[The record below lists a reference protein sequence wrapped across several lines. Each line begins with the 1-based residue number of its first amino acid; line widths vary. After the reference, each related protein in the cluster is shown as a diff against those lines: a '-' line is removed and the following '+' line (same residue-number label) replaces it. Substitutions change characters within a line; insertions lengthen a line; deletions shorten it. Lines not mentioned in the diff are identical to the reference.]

1 MPAPAPKRLGTGR
14 RAAVLIWL
22 VLAAAY
28 ASTLGMDSVPGHD
41 YAGDESHYLLAAR
54 SLAEQHNIDVRDDYR
69 ERGWRDFDTAP
80 PKPEGVI
87 RKGARYEPHSIGLP
101 LLAAPFYA
109 LGGAKA
115 VELMIAAVLAA
126 AMALSYL
133 LARRVVPDPWCAYAA
148 LAVGLSPPPIAHGTA
163 VLPEPV
169 AAAALAGAAL
179 CAAQLRERPSRVAAF
194 ACFLLLGSLPW
205 LGLAFIPPGLVIAG
219 SVIRSLRRRGRGLLA
234 LGSTE
239 VAFFS
244 LALLVGLNEA
254 LFGGPTP
261 HAADAPGTS
270 ATGVDSL
277 SGYLGRCWRIVAL
290 FLDRQDGLVR
300 WAPVTAL
307 IFAGVWVLYR
317 SARERLGHAIAGLDE
332 EHGLARLC
340 AYAALTTVVTAALFI
355 PTLNDNGFPGRPLI
369 PVIPLVVPLVA
380 LGLRQSP
387 RIGALLTLV
396 GVAGSVWLWI
406 DARSGGGLFTDRPEA
421 PWGPLVNVFPDFHG
435 GVWPYA
441 LLMAVAAALAAP
453 VIRKEIEV
461 RHRLG

>member
-1 MPAPAPKRLGTGR
+1 MPTRAPKRLSSGR

-54 SLAEQHNIDVRDDYR
+54 SLAKQHNLDVRDDYR
-69 ERGWRDFDTAP
+69 RRGWRDFDTAA
-80 PKPEGVI
+80 PKPEGVL

-115 VELMIAAVLAA
+115 VELMVAVLLAA
-126 AMALSYL
+126 AIACSYL
-133 LARRVVPDPWCAYAA
+133 LGRRVVPDPWCAYAA
-148 LAVGLSPPPIAHGTA
+148 LAVGLSPPLLAHGTA
-163 VLPEPV
+163 VVPEPV

-179 CAAQLRERPSRVAAF
+179 CAARLREGPSRLAAF
-194 ACFLLLGSLPW
+194 ACFVLLGSLPW
-205 LGLAFIPPGLVIAG
+205 FGLAFIPPGVVIGWSA
-219 SVIRSLRRRGRGLLA
+219 IRSLRRAGRGFLA

-261 HAADAPGTS
+261 HAADAPGVS
-270 ATGVDSL
+270 ATGVDSV
-277 SGYLGRCWRIVAL
+277 SGYLGRSWRIVAL
-290 FLDRQDGLVR
+290 FLDQHYGLVR

-307 IFAGVWVLYR
+307 IFAGVWVLYH
-317 SARERLGHAIAGLDE
+317 SARERLGRAISGLDE
-332 EHGLARLC
+332 ELGIARLC
-340 AYAALTTVVTAALFI
+340 GFAALTTVVTAALLV
-355 PTLNDNGFPGRPLI
+355 PEVDRNGFPGRPLI
-369 PVIPLVVPLVA
+369 AVLPLTVPLVA

-387 RIGALLTLV
+387 RIGAALALLS
-396 GVAGSVWLWI
+396 VAGSVWIWI
-406 DARSGGGLFTDRPEA
+406 DARSGGGLLAGRPDA
-421 PWGPLVNVFPDFHG
+421 PWGPLVHVFPEFHG
-435 GVWPYA
+435 GAWPFA
-441 LLMAVAAALAAP
+441 LLAAVLAALAAP

>member
-1 MPAPAPKRLGTGR
+1 
-14 RAAVLIWL
+14 
-22 VLAAAY
+22 
-28 ASTLGMDSVPGHD
+28 MDSVPGHD
-41 YAGDESHYLLAAR
+41 YANDESHYLLAAR
-54 SLAEQHNIDVRDDYR
+54 SVAKQHNLDVRDDYR
-69 ERGWRDFDTAP
+69 AKGWRDFDTAA
-80 PKPEGVI
+80 PKPDGVL
-87 RKGARYEPHSIGLP
+87 RKGARYEPHAIGLP

-109 LGGAKA
+109 IGGAKA
-115 VELMIAAVLAA
+115 VELMIAAMLAA
-126 AMALSYL
+126 AMACGYL
-133 LARRVVPDPWCAYAA
+133 LARRVVPDPWCVYAA
-148 LAVGLSPPPIAHGTA
+148 LAVGLSPPLVAHGTA

-179 CAAQLRERPSRVAAF
+179 CAAHLRDRPSRGAAF
-194 ACFLLLGSLPW
+194 TCFVLLGSLPW
-205 LGLAFIPPGLVIAG
+205 FGLAFIPPGLVIAW
-219 SVIRSLRRRGRGLLA
+219 SAVRSLRRAGRGLLA

-261 HAADAPGTS
+261 HAADTPGTS

-277 SGYLGRCWRIVAL
+277 TGYVGRCWRIVAL

-300 WAPVTAL
+300 WAPVAAV
-307 IFAGVWVLYR
+307 IFVGVGVLSR
-317 SARERLGHAIAGLDE
+317 SARERLGQAIAGLDE
-332 EHGLARLC
+332 EYGRARLC
-340 AYAALTTVVTAALFI
+340 AYAALAPVVTAALFI
-355 PTLNDNGFPGRPLI
+355 PTLSADGFPGRPLV

-387 RIGALLTLV
+387 RIGALLALL

-406 DARSGGGLFTDRPEA
+406 DTRSGGGLFANRPPA
-421 PWGPLVNVFPDFHG
+421 PWGPLVKVFPDFHG
-435 GVWPYA
+435 GLWPYV

-461 RHRLG
+461 RHRLGRGHLPHPPVGAARDA

>member
-1 MPAPAPKRLGTGR
+1 
-14 RAAVLIWL
+14 
-22 VLAAAY
+22 
-28 ASTLGMDSVPGHD
+28 MDSVPGHD

-54 SLAEQHNIDVRDDYR
+54 SIVKQHALDVRDDYR
-69 ERGWRDFDTAP
+69 ERGWRDFDTVAP
-80 PKPEGVI
+80 NPQGVL

-115 VELMIAAVLAA
+115 VELMVAALLAA
-126 AMALSYL
+126 AMAFSYL
-133 LARRVVPDPWCAYAA
+133 LARRVVPDPWCAYEA
-148 LAVGLSPPPIAHGTA
+148 LAVGLSPPLVAHGTA
-163 VLPEPV
+163 VVPEPV

-179 CAAQLRERPSRVAAF
+179 CAARLRDGPSRFAAV
-194 ACFLLLGSLPW
+194 ACFVLLGSLPW
-205 LGLAFIPPGLVIAG
+205 LGFVFIPPGLVIAW
-219 SVIRSLRRRGRGLLA
+219 SAVRSLRRAGRGFLA

-261 HAADAPGTS
+261 HAADTPGTS

-300 WAPVTAL
+300 WAPVTAP

-317 SARERLGHAIAGLDE
+317 SARERLGQAIAGLDE

-340 AYAALTTVVTAALFI
+340 AYAALTTAVTAALFI
-355 PTLNDNGFPGRPLI
+355 PTLDSNGFPG
-369 PVIPLVVPLVA
+369 
-380 LGLRQSP
+380 
-387 RIGALLTLV
+387 
-396 GVAGSVWLWI
+396 
-406 DARSGGGLFTDRPEA
+406 
-421 PWGPLVNVFPDFHG
+421 
-435 GVWPYA
+435 
-441 LLMAVAAALAAP
+441 
-453 VIRKEIEV
+453 
-461 RHRLG
+461 